1 MSTQRPGRLISLE
14 GGEGAGKSTVYTAL
28 RDHLEA
34 RTGRPPLTVREP
46 GGTPLGE
53 GIRDLLLHRAELA
66 PVAEAELLLMFA
78 ARAQLTL
85 STIRPA
91 LAAGSI
97 VLSDRYTDASWAYQG
112 GGRGLPAADL
122 ADCERIATAGL
133 KPDLTLL
140 LDLPPAEGAARIAG
154 RARDRI
160 EAESAAF
167 FERVRQAYLARA
179 AAEPER
185 FVVIDA
191 RPALETVR
199 AAVLTAVDARLHRWG
214 YP

>member
-1 MSTQRPGRLISLE
+1 MSARRGRLISLE
-14 GGEGAGKSTVYTAL
+14 GGEGAGKSSVYAAL
-28 RDHLEA
+28 REHLA
-34 RTGRPPLTVREP
+34 TRTGRPPRAVREP

-53 GIRDLLLHRAELA
+53 GIRELLLHRAELA
-66 PVAEAELLLMFA
+66 PVDQAELLLMFA
-78 ARAQLTL
+78 SRAQLTRTEIL
-85 STIRPA
+85 PA
-91 LAAGSI
+91 LAAGEI

-122 ADCERIATAGL
+122 ADCERIATGGL

-140 LDLPPAEGAARIAG
+140 LDVPPDVGAARIAG
-154 RARDRI
+154 RAPDRI
-160 EAESAAF
+160 EAESAVF

-179 AAEPER
+179 AADPPR

-191 RPALETVR
+191 RPALADVQ
-199 AAVLTAVDARLHRWG
+199 AAVLAAVDTRLREWG

>member
-1 MSTQRPGRLISLE
+1 MQRGRLISLE
-14 GGEGAGKSTVYTAL
+14 GGEGAGKSTVYAAL
-28 RDHLEA
+28 REHLTA
-34 RTGRPPLTVREP
+34 RSGRPPRCVREP

-53 GIRDLLLHRAELA
+53 GIRELLLHRAEMA

-78 ARAQLTL
+78 SRAQLTRSEIL
-85 STIRPA
+85 PA
-91 LAAGSI
+91 LAAGDF

-140 LDLPPAEGAARIAG
+140 LDLPPAVGAARIAG
-154 RARDRI
+154 RAPDRI

-167 FERVRQAYLARA
+167 FERVRMAYLARA

-191 RPALETVR
+191 SAPLAAVQ
-199 AAVLTAVDARLHRWG
+199 AAVLAAVDARLAAWG
-214 YP
+214 EA